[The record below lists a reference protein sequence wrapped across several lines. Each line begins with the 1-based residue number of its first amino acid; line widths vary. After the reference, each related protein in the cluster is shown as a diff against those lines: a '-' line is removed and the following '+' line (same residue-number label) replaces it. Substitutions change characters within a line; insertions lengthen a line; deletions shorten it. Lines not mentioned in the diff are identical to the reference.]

1 MSRLGSAS
9 SHAYLV
15 YGPPLSSSSKT
26 STFIDDLN
34 GVDLPLHLRI
44 VGGRTMPTSTITPLN
59 FHYQPSCPASSSPR
73 PSNLVFLL
81 FFIAFFGINCYI
93 SKISLQKLYICILTF
108 DCREYGV
115 LLSLHN
121 LHYLF

>member
-1 MSRLGSAS
+1 MQCQIEEESISITCQFAIGEF
-9 SHAYLV
+9 HAYLV

-59 FHYQPSCPASSSPR
+59 FHYQPNCPASSSPR

-93 SKISLQKLYICILTF
+93 SNEFSTIHPL
-108 DCREYGV
+108 
-115 LLSLHN
+115 
-121 LHYLF
+121 